1 MKIRTFF
8 YRLKALRG
16 LKRKYYIDIA
26 THEFLKDWV
35 TDCIINRKQE
45 NRRKEL
51 VELEGTLKEQ
61 KLFLDWLKTKSIFK

>member
-1 MKIRTFF
+1 MNIRKF
-8 YRLKALRG
+8 YYKWKALRG

-26 THEFLKDWV
+26 THEYLKDWV
-35 TDCIINRKQE
+35 TDCIIGRKQE

-61 KLFLDWLKTKSIFK
+61 NLFLDWLKTKSVFK